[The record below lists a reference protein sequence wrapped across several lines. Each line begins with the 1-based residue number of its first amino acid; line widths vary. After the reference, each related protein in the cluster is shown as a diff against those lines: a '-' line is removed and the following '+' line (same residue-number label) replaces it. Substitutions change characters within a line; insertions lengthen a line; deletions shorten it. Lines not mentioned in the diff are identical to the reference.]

1 MNKVSQTIPLDGH
14 RTINRV
20 TQIVETVVARPGITF
35 GELVRA
41 LGAAKSSVHG
51 FVQGLLARGWI
62 YETGGGFYLGPAVY
76 ALSMASG
83 HIRAGVVTYEDMH
96 ALHEATG
103 VAAFLGVRAGDHL
116 IYVAEAGSD
125 PVSGFEAQTSIRR
138 TLLQT
143 AGGKALLAAMPRN
156 EINEF
161 LRRRTD
167 EEGPFVAKFLNEYS
181 DIVETGIARNTRND
195 GARYAI
201 ATVVYDRNGDVTGA
215 ITLVGP
221 TSDLEPRREELERIL
236 RSHVEPMRQRK
247 FTSREAI

>member
-1 MNKVSQTIPLDGH
+1 MNTSARPPASDGH

-20 TQIVETVVARPGITF
+20 TQIVEVVVARPGITF
-35 GELVRA
+35 GELVRT

-83 HIRAGVVTYEDMH
+83 HIRAGVVTYDDLH

-103 VAAFLGVRAGDHL
+103 VAAFLGVRAGDNL

-125 PVSGFEAQTSIRR
+125 PVTGFEAQTSIRR

-143 AGGKALLAAMPRN
+143 AGGKALLAAMPRA
-156 EINEF
+156 EVNEF
-161 LRRRTD
+161 LRRRSED
-167 EEGPFVAKFLNEYS
+167 EGEFVSKFLSEYP
-181 DIVETGIARNTRND
+181 DIVATGIAHNTRQQ
-195 GARYAI
+195 GARSAI
-201 ATVVYDRNGDVTGA
+201 ATVVYDRNNDATGA

-221 TSDLEPRREELERIL
+221 TAQLQPRRAELAQIL
-236 RSHVEPMRQRK
+236 KEHVAPMQQRK
-247 FTSREAI
+247 IASREAI